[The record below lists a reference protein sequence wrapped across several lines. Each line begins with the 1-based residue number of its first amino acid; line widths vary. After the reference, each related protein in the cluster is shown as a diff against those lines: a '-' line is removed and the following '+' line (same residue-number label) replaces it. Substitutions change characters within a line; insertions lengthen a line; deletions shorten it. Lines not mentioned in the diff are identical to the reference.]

1 MVIVG
6 AFILPH
12 GSMILDPKK
21 KGLPKEAKDLHK
33 AMIDATKAIEKLK
46 PDLIFMTSP
55 HGIALSNDFGICL
68 NKGAIASC
76 EWENEYQ
83 NYTVKID
90 IDQEISN
97 KLLDYLLEKETAVT
111 GIAAY
116 TPGVEVNLRWGDA
129 VPLWFLRKI
138 SSKPKYVLLSQPLRR
153 HDQTE
158 ELIPETLCLGNDL
171 RLFFEKLEKN
181 VVIIIS
187 ADMGHTHDKD
197 GPYGFSEDA
206 APFDALME
214 EWAGSLDSKLL
225 VKKAVP
231 KLNKALCC
239 GYIGFVMLQGMLEK
253 KKLKPEVTSR
263 SAPTY
268 YGMMVAKYL

>member
-21 KGLPKEAKDLHK
+21 KGLPKEAKDLHN
-33 AMIDATKAIEKLK
+33 AMIDAAKAIDKLK
-46 PDLIFMTSP
+46 PNIIFMTSP
-55 HGIALSNDFGICL
+55 HGISLSNDFGICL
-68 NKGAIASC
+68 NKGARASA
-76 EWENEYQ
+76 EWENDYKDYVVNIE
-83 NYTVKID
+83 

-97 KLLDYLLEKETAVT
+97 ELLEYLLEKETAVT

-116 TPGVEVNLRWGDA
+116 TPSADIYLRWSDA
-129 VPLWFLRKI
+129 VPLWFLRNI

-171 RLFFEKLEKN
+171 RIFFEKLEKR
-181 VVIIIS
+181 VVVIIS
-187 ADMGHTHDKD
+187 ADMGHTHNKN

-206 APFDALME
+206 APFDELME
-214 EWAGSLDSKLL
+214 EWAETLDSKLL

-231 KLNKALCC
+231 KLGNALCC
-239 GYIGFVMLQGMLEK
+239 GYIGFVMLQGILEK
-253 KKLKPEVTSR
+253 KKLTPEVTNR

>member
-1 MVIVG
+1 MSNTET
-6 AFILPH
+6 L
-12 GSMILDPKK
+12 KK
-21 KGLPKEAKDLHK
+21 
-33 AMIDATKAIEKLK
+33 
-46 PDLIFMTSP
+46 
-55 HGIALSNDFGICL
+55 
-68 NKGAIASC
+68 
-76 EWENEYQ
+76 
-83 NYTVKID
+83 
-90 IDQEISN
+90 
-97 KLLDYLLEKETAVT
+97 YLLEKETAVT

-214 EWAGSLDSKLL
+214 EWAGTLDSKLL

-231 KLNKALCC
+231 KLGKALCC
-239 GYIGFVMLQGMLEK
+239 GYIGFVMLQGLHVVV
-253 KKLKPEVTSR
+253 VTFVLNAGLRGSKNEIKM
-263 SAPTY
+263 ATGQWMNPALN
-268 YGMMVAKYL
+268 G

>member
-21 KGLPKEAKDLHK
+21 KGLPKEAKDLYN
-33 AMIDATKAIEKLK
+33 AMIDAAKAIEKLK

-55 HGIALSNDFGICL
+55 HGIALSNDFGIYL
-68 NKGAIASC
+68 NKGAKATA
-76 EWENEYQ
+76 EWENEYKDYVV
-83 NYTVKID
+83 NIE
-90 IDQEISN
+90 IDQEVSN
-97 KLLDYLLEKETAVT
+97 ELLDYLLEKETAIT

-116 TPGVEVNLRWGDA
+116 SPSASAYLRWGDA
-129 VPLWFLRKI
+129 VPLWFLRNL
-138 SSKPKYVLLSQPLRR
+138 STKPKYVLLSQPLRR

-158 ELIPETLCLGNDL
+158 DLIPETLCLGNDL
-171 RLFFEKLEKN
+171 RIFFEKLEKR

-187 ADMGHTHDKD
+187 ADMGHTHDKN

-214 EWAGSLDSKLL
+214 EWAGTLDSKLL
-225 VKKAVP
+225 VKKAVS
-231 KLNKALCC
+231 KLGEALCC

-263 SAPTY
+263 SVPTY

>member
-1 MVIVG
+1 MVIAG

-21 KGLPKEAKDLHK
+21 KGLPKEAKELHK
-33 AMIDATKAIEKLK
+33 AMIDATLAIEKLK

-55 HGIALSNDFGICL
+55 HGIALSNDFGIYL
-68 NKGAIASC
+68 NKGGIGSA
-76 EWENEYQ
+76 EWNNEY
-83 NYTVKID
+83 NEYIVEVD
-90 IDQEISN
+90 IDQEIAN
-97 KLLDYLLEKETAVT
+97 KLLEYLLEKETAVT

-116 TPGVEVNLRWGDA
+116 TPGVEINLRWGDA
-129 VPLWFLRKI
+129 VPFWFLRNL

-171 RLFFEKLEKN
+171 RIFFEELEKK

-214 EWAGSLDSKLL
+214 EWASTLDSKLL
-225 VKKAVP
+225 LKKAVP
-231 KLNKALCC
+231 KLDQALCC
-239 GYIGFVMLQGMLEK
+239 GYIGFVLLQGLLEK
-253 KKLKPEVTSR
+253 LKFKPEVTSR

>member
-1 MVIVG
+1 
-6 AFILPH
+6 
-12 GSMILDPKK
+12 MILDPKK
-21 KGLPKEAKDLHK
+21 KGLPKEAKDLHY
-33 AMIDATKAIEKLK
+33 AMIDAVKAIEELK

-55 HGIALSNDFGICL
+55 HGIALSNDFGVCL
-68 NKGAIASC
+68 NKGAIATA
-76 EWENEYQ
+76 EWEDDYKD
-83 NYTVKID
+83 YVVKIE
-90 IDQEISN
+90 IDQEISSN
-97 KLLDYLLEKETAVT
+97 LLDYLFDKETAVT

-129 VPLWFLRKI
+129 VPLWFLKDL
-138 SSKPKYVLLSQPLRR
+138 STKPKYVLLSQPLRR

-171 RLFFEKLEKN
+171 RIFFEKLDKM
-181 VVIIIS
+181 VVIIVS
-187 ADMGHTHDKD
+187 ADMGHTHHEN

-206 APFDALME
+206 ASFDALME
-214 EWAGSLDSKLL
+214 EWAESLDANLL

-231 KLNKALCC
+231 KLGKALCC